1 MKTINKII
9 LMLFLFLSFV
19 WGQENVI
26 PIKILANQTKQDSQ
40 IAIDSLMSLK
50 ISTLLH
56 VDSLLLS
63 NNSNVIANSQIEGLQ
78 WNSSTDTYVRL
89 NAASGKSR
97 SFFDGVYPWAGMRRC
112 NLSDAGVV
120 TAYYGNTGYIEDGSN
135 GQCMVEIPLFYYKV
149 NILPAGYQWLVSAT
163 PQTGF
168 TIHPMFVRNGVTYQ
182 YIYIGAFLGS
192 AYKTSASRYM
202 INDSSG
208 ISFAPTSGDKL
219 SSVAGVGIKPISGWH
234 NSLTIASTRILAHNR
249 GAGWEQQDFLT
260 ESGIQLLY
268 LIEYASFNTQSQIS
282 IGVTNITDDG
292 STNMSIDN
300 GYTGTRSGGTNLGNT
315 SGQVVVTHYQTSQTT
330 HSMSYRG
337 IENWYGNLYQ
347 FVDGINI
354 QDNVPYIADH
364 GFVSDQFTSPYS
376 SLNMTLCQTNGWA
389 TNIFVNNTYSY
400 PFLPSTVGGSSST
413 YLTDYY
419 YQASGNRIALLGGDW
434 AYGADTG
441 GFHWVC
447 NDESSDVYWH
457 FGGRLLF
464 WNH

>member
-9 LMLFLFLSFV
+9 LMLFLSLSFV
-19 WGQENVI
+19 WGQENAI

-40 IAIDSLMSLK
+40 RAIDSLMSLK

-89 NAASGKSR
+89 NAAAGRTR

-120 TAYYGNTGYIEDGSN
+120 TAYYGSTGYIEDGSN

-168 TIHPMFVRNGVTYQ
+168 TVHPMFVRNGVTYP
-182 YIYIGAFLGS
+182 YIYIGAFQACAYSTVSHVYNAIDS
-192 AYKTSASRYM
+192 A
-202 INDSSG
+202 G
-208 ISFAPTSGDKL
+208 VSFTLDKL
-219 SSVAGVGIKPISGWH
+219 SSISNVKPISGKN
-234 NSLTIASTRILAHNR
+234 NSLTIANTRLLAHNR
-249 GAGWEQQDFLT
+249 GTGWEQQDFLT
-260 ESGIQLLY
+260 ISGIQLLY
-268 LIEYASFNTQSQIS
+268 LIEYASFNTQTMISQ
-282 IGVTNITDDG
+282 GVTNITDDAA
-292 STNMSIDN
+292 TNMAILT
-300 GYTGTRSGGTNLGNT
+300 GYTGTKSGGTNLGNA

-330 HSMSYRG
+330 YSMSYRG

-354 QDNVPYIADH
+354 RNNVPYIADH
-364 GFVSDQFTSPYS
+364 GFVSDQFTTPYA
-376 SLNMTLCQTNGWA
+376 SLNMSLCGTNGYS
-389 TNIFVNNTYSY
+389 TNISISNTYSY
-400 PFLPSTVGGSSST
+400 PFLPSSIGGSSST
-413 YLTDYY
+413 YLSDYY
-419 YQASGNRIALLGGDW
+419 YQNAGNTVALLGGDW
-434 AYGADTG
+434 YTRTSQKRVSQEVG
-441 GFHWVC
+441 V
-447 NDESSDVYWH
+447 
-457 FGGRLLF
+457 RLSP
-464 WNH
+464 